1 MFGSVVAL
9 RTERLYDPPTSTTGP
24 RGKLDMRRSISQ
36 SIRVATAA
44 AATWVL
50 AGLLPAVAAPAGV
63 SLNAARVGA
72 VAVASVEKFY
82 QAAFGL
88 QEVRRFEVPGGI
100 EVLMNFGAT
109 ADAAKANSSPQVV
122 IMHRN
127 SDATPDAIP
136 HLIFTVTDIN
146 ATVAAIKAAG
156 GKMDGDPREFGK
168 TGIMIGM
175 AIDPAG
181 NHIEMIQQPKK

>member
-1 MFGSVVAL
+1 MSKPIRFAAMTAATFVVA
-9 RTERLYDPPTSTTGP
+9 S
-24 RGKLDMRRSISQ
+24 
-36 SIRVATAA
+36 V
-44 AATWVL
+44 
-50 AGLLPAVAAPAGV
+50 LPAGAAPPGA

-72 VAVASVEKFY
+72 VDAAADAKFY

-88 QEVRRFEVPGGI
+88 QEVRRFELPGGI

-109 ADAAKANSSPQVV
+109 ADAAKANTGAQVV

-127 SDATPDAIP
+127 SDSTEDPLP
-136 HLIFTVTDIN
+136 HLIFTVADMN
-146 ATVAAIKAAG
+146 ATVAAVRAAG
-156 GKMDGDPREFGK
+156 GKMDGEPREFGK

-181 NHIEMIQQPKK
+181 NRIEMIQQPKK

>member
-1 MFGSVVAL
+1 
-9 RTERLYDPPTSTTGP
+9 
-24 RGKLDMRRSISQ
+24 MRQ
-36 SIRVATAA
+36 SIRLTAA
-44 AATWVL
+44 TAATWVL
-50 AGLLPAVAAPAGV
+50 ASLMPAVAAPPGV

-72 VAVASVEKFY
+72 VDVAADAKFY

-88 QEVRRFEVPGGI
+88 QEVRRFEFPGGI

-109 ADAAKANSSPQVV
+109 ADAAKANNSPQVV
-122 IMHRN
+122 VMHRN
-127 SDATPDAIP
+127 SDATQDPIP
-136 HLIFTVTDIN
+136 HLIFTVTDIK

-156 GKMDGDPREFGK
+156 GKMDGEPREFGK

-181 NHIEMIQQPKK
+181 NHIEMIQQPKQQK